1 MKLYIVTNPKMN
13 GVAYLSH
20 YMSPIF
26 ERKDGKALVER
37 PQDLL
42 GKLPRERVWVDEAT
56 LTEV

>member
-1 MKLYIVTNPKMN
+1 MKLYVVTNPKMS
-13 GVAYLSH
+13 GVAYISH
-20 YMSPIF
+20 YMSHVL
-26 ERKDGKALVER
+26 ERKDGKVLVER